1 MKRLWAA
8 LLGVG
13 LLALAGANLV
23 ASDDDHDRARALR
36 QQGAVLPLERIL
48 EKVRE
53 RHPNGRIIET
63 ELEHKGER
71 YVYEI
76 EVAGDNGVVHELKYD
91 ARTAELLKEK
101 RER

>member
-1 MKRLWAA
+1 MKRLIAAA
-8 LLGVG
+8 LGAVVFALGASS
-13 LLALAGANLV
+13 LI
-23 ASDDDHDRARALR
+23 ASDDHERARALR
-36 QQGAVLPLERIL
+36 EQGEVLPLERIL

-53 RHPNGRIIET
+53 RHPNVRIIET
-63 ELEHKGER
+63 ELERKDGR

-101 RER
+101 REK